1 MRTIHLNRKQKILR
15 NLLVCGLLGL
25 AVYAMLGFPPYT
37 VRGMLARTERR
48 YLLPDLEPILVE
60 RAERRYSTRLGQETQ
75 YNTYLLAR
83 AGDDTYLY
91 TMYSRRLLKVWPEY
105 GRNLKMGKGALCT
118 ARDGT
123 LYVAGPF
130 GDVAFATAEVTAQKT
145 TQYYTQATDTRETV
159 RGETRT
165 FTFQGEK
172 MGEELFAFRYQE
184 DGDWNWWN
192 LDDVPES
199 EYNLANVARMWYR
212 GYLKDPADESEG
224 QSRGVLHADL
234 PVHVTLYG
242 GDGAVLDTL
251 DLTVDNYELFFQY

>member
-1 MRTIHLNRKQKILR
+1 MRGLRLNRKQKILR
-15 NLLVCGLLGL
+15 NLLVCGLMGL

-37 VRGMLARTERR
+37 VRGMLARTERE
-48 YLLPDLEPILVE
+48 YLLSDLEPILVE
-60 RAERRYSTRLGQETQ
+60 RKTRKYSNEVFQWHD
-75 YNTYLLAR
+75 TYLLAR
-83 AGDDTYLY
+83 TGDDTYLY
-91 TMYSRRLLKVWPEY
+91 TMYSRRLLKVRAEY
-105 GRNLKMGKGALCT
+105 RRNLKMGKGALCA
-118 ARDGT
+118 ARDST

-130 GDVAFATAEVTAQKT
+130 QNVAAATAEVTAQKT
-145 TQYYTQATDTRETV
+145 TQYYTQVTDTRETV